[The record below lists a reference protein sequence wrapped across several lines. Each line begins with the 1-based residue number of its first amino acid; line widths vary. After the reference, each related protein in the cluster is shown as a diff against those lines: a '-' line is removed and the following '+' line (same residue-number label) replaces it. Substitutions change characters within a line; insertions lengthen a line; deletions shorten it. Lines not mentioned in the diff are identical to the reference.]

1 MPIGSGRRIGGD
13 TEVEIETTVTGETIL
28 MIGLQGAARTLLTH
42 GPVVDVMAI
51 LETLQADPR
60 VLKLPK
66 SVQVFMIFLAVKLM
80 DQCRLPKQ
88 PAPQR
93 RPRLRRRPS
102 V

>member
-1 MPIGSGRRIGGD
+1 MPIGSARRIGGD

-66 SVQVFMIFLAVKLM
+66 SVQVFMIFLAVRLM
-80 DQCRLPKQ
+80 D
-88 PAPQR
+88 
-93 RPRLRRRPS
+93 
-102 V
+102 